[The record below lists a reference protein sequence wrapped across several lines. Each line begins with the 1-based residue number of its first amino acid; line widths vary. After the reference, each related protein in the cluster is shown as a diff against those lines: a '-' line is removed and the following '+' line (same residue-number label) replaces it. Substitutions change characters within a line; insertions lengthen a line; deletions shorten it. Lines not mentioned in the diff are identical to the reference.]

1 MSEQNYNNVA
11 GNSTQEATLRDIL
24 MPVFRRRRLVIL
36 TFGAVFLGALLVAVF
51 WAANYYEA
59 SMQILV
65 QEHRADPSITPSPN
79 SAVGPSGIITPDQI
93 SSEVALLQGT
103 DMLRTVADTCGLA
116 KPRWHLL
123 SFLAPSDPAAR
134 KEYELAR
141 ATKKLAKDLDVEAEK
156 TADVIDVTYGHR
168 GDPEVPACVLN
179 KLSQLY
185 VSKHLELTR
194 PAGTSDFFSQE
205 AEKYQKAL
213 QDSETKLANFGTGA
227 GVAAPDVVRT
237 DLAQQVATSIGSL
250 HTAQQVAS
258 ADEQRIHDEEAQLN
272 STPARSKTLEVNNAA
287 DILLQQLQANLLAA
301 QLKRTQLAMKYDANY
316 PLVKEAD
323 QEIAETQAAIAQAQS
338 TQYTNLTTDRDPT
351 FEYLRQ
357 DVARTKADLAAQKAT
372 AAALTHSID
381 SMDAQLVD
389 LDKKAVEQGSLIR
402 DSKVNEANYLL
413 YVSKRE
419 QERTSDALDAKR
431 FANVTVAVP
440 PIVPVLPAHSP
451 LLVALIGLLL
461 AVTLSFALAYIV
473 EYLDPSFRTPE
484 EVTRTLSIPV
494 LASVPRKAA

>member
-185 VSKHLELTR
+185 VSKHLNSLARLELPISSRRKLKNTR
-194 PAGTSDFFSQE
+194 RLCRIRKRSSQTSERVQE
-205 AEKYQKAL
+205 L
-213 QDSETKLANFGTGA
+213 RL
-227 GVAAPDVVRT
+227 
-237 DLAQQVATSIGSL
+237 
-250 HTAQQVAS
+250 
-258 ADEQRIHDEEAQLN
+258 
-272 STPARSKTLEVNNAA
+272 
-287 DILLQQLQANLLAA
+287 
-301 QLKRTQLAMKYDANY
+301 
-316 PLVKEAD
+316 
-323 QEIAETQAAIAQAQS
+323 
-338 TQYTNLTTDRDPT
+338 PT
-351 FEYLRQ
+351 WF
-357 DVARTKADLAAQKAT
+357 
-372 AAALTHSID
+372 ALTSRNRWRLPSDRCIRHSRLRPRTNRE
-381 SMDAQLVD
+381 STT
-389 LDKKAVEQGSLIR
+389 KK
-402 DSKVNEANYLL
+402 
-413 YVSKRE
+413 
-419 QERTSDALDAKR
+419 
-431 FANVTVAVP
+431 
-440 PIVPVLPAHSP
+440 
-451 LLVALIGLLL
+451 
-461 AVTLSFALAYIV
+461 
-473 EYLDPSFRTPE
+473 PS
-484 EVTRTLSIPV
+484 
-494 LASVPRKAA
+494 